1 MTIWAVYII
10 VERLQSVAYIE
21 DGWYLLG
28 GHCTPRI
35 DRSSRRA
42 RARARA
48 RFCTKVDIILS
59 TFCSTIIHSA
69 RSTISASL
77 DCCKKTFRQMRN
89 VLRSLIVLL

>member
-1 MTIWAVYII
+1 MIWAVYII

-42 RARARA
+42 RGARV

-59 TFCSTIIHSA
+59 NSCSTIIHSA
-69 RSTISASL
+69 RSTLSASL
-77 DCCKKTFRQMRN
+77 GSCEKTFHQMRN
-89 VLRSLIVLL
+89 VLRSLIILL